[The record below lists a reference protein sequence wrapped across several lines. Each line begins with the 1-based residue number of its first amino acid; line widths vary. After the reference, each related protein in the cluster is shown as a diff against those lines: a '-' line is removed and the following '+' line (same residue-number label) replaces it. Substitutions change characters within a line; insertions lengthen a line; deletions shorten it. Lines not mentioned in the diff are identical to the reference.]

1 MFRRALTRA
10 VLAATAAV
18 TLAACATTSL
28 QSTWKNPA
36 AAPLNLK
43 GKKVVAL
50 VVIDEESLRYAAEDE
65 AAREIAEHGAI
76 GVPAYRLLPQAQIRD
91 KDRARAIFE
100 KEGIEAVVVLRPVAK
115 EKAFSGSLWASPGYS
130 SFWGPVFWGGGWGGD
145 GYLRTDTI
153 LVVETLVYSLQQS
166 KLVWASQSQTIN
178 PTRVGSFVREL
189 SKTLGTE
196 MEQQGLLGVASPSA
210 RRQLWLTQ
218 PIERGRS

>member
-1 MFRRALTRA
+1 MFGRTLTKA

-36 AAPLNLK
+36 TAPLNLK

-50 VVIDEESLRYAAEDE
+50 VVTDEEALRYATEDE
-65 AAREIAEHGAI
+65 AAREITAHGAI

-91 KDRARAIFE
+91 KERARAIFE
-100 KEGIEAVVVLRPVAK
+100 REGIEAVVVVRQVAK
-115 EKAFSGSLWASPGYS
+115 EKALSGSFWGNPGYS
-130 SFWGPVFWGGGWGGD
+130 SFWGPGFWGGGWGGGD

-153 LVVETLVYSLQQS
+153 LIVETLVYSLQQNQ
-166 KLVWASQSQTIN
+166 LVWASQSQTMN
-178 PTRVGSFVREL
+178 PTEVGSFVREL

-196 MEQQGLLGVASPSA
+196 MEKQGLLG
-210 RRQLWLTQ
+210 
-218 PIERGRS
+218 

>member
-1 MFRRALTRA
+1 MHGRTLTKA

-50 VVIDEESLRYAAEDE
+50 VVIDEEALRYAAEDE
-65 AAREIAEHGAI
+65 AAREITAHGAI

-91 KDRARAIFE
+91 KEQGPGDLREGGDRGRRRAAAGR
-100 KEGIEAVVVLRPVAK
+100 EGEGAQRVFLGEPGLLLVLGTRVL
-115 EKAFSGSLWASPGYS
+115 GRGRRLGR
-130 SFWGPVFWGGGWGGD
+130 GWGD
-145 GYLRTDTI
+145 GYLRTDVI
-153 LVVETLVYSLQQS
+153 LVVETLVYSLQQNS
-166 KLVWASQSQTIN
+166 LVWASQSQTMN
-178 PTRVGSFVREL
+178 PTQVGSFVREL

-196 MEQQGLLGVASPSA
+196 MEKQGLLG
-210 RRQLWLTQ
+210 
-218 PIERGRS
+218 

>member
-1 MFRRALTRA
+1 MLGRTLTKT

-50 VVIDEESLRYAAEDE
+50 VVTDEEALRYATEEE
-65 AAREIAEHGAI
+65 AAREITAHGAI

-91 KDRARAIFE
+91 KERARAIFE
-100 KEGIEAVVVLRPVAK
+100 REGIEAVVAVRQVAK
-115 EKAFSGSLWASPGYS
+115 ETALSGSFSSNPGYS
-130 SFWGPVFWGGGWGGD
+130 SFWGPGFWGGGFGGD

-153 LVVETLVYSLQQS
+153 LIVETLVYSLQQN
-166 KLVWASQSQTIN
+166 KLVWASQSQTMN
-178 PTRVGSFVREL
+178 PTQVGSFVRGL

-196 MEQQGLLGVASPSA
+196 MEKQGLL
-210 RRQLWLTQ
+210 
-218 PIERGRS
+218 

>member
-1 MFRRALTRA
+1 MLGRTLTKA

-36 AAPLNLK
+36 TAPLNLK

-50 VVIDEESLRYAAEDE
+50 VVTDEEALRYAVEDE
-65 AAREIAEHGAI
+65 AAREITAHGAI

-91 KDRARAIFE
+91 KERARAIFE
-100 KEGIEAVVVLRPVAK
+100 REGIEAVVVVRQVAK
-115 EKAFSGSLWASPGYS
+115 EKALSGSFWSNPGYS
-130 SFWGPVFWGGGWGGD
+130 SFWGPGFWGGGWGWGWGAGD

-153 LVVETLVYSLQQS
+153 LIVETLVYSLQQNQ
-166 KLVWASQSQTIN
+166 LVWASQSQTMN
-178 PTRVGSFVREL
+178 PTQVGSFVREL

-196 MEQQGLLGVASPSA
+196 MEKQGLLG
-210 RRQLWLTQ
+210 
-218 PIERGRS
+218 

>member
-1 MFRRALTRA
+1 MSGRTLTKA

-50 VVIDEESLRYAAEDE
+50 VVIDEEALRYAAEEE
-65 AAREIAEHGAI
+65 AAREITAHGAI

-91 KDRARAIFE
+91 KERARAIFE
-100 KEGIEAVVVLRPVAK
+100 REGIEAVVVVRQVAK
-115 EKAFSGSLWASPGYS
+115 EKALSGSFWSNPGYS
-130 SFWGPVFWGGGWGGD
+130 SFWGPGFWGGGLGGD

-153 LVVETLVYSLQQS
+153 LVVETLVYSLQQN
-166 KLVWASQSQTIN
+166 KLVWASQSQTMN
-178 PTRVGSFVREL
+178 PTQVGSFVREL

-196 MEQQGLLGVASPSA
+196 MEKQGLLG
-210 RRQLWLTQ
+210 
-218 PIERGRS
+218 